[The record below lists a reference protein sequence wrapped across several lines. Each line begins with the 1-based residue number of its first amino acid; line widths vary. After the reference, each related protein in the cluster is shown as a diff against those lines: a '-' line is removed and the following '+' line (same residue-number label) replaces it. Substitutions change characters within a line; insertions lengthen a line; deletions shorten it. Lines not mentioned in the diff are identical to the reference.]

1 MARTSGHAVGEATIR
16 TTRDDHLAD
25 LLIECGFGDDVRFDH
40 LRGHWLWWNGVRWA
54 PDRTRHVPDMI
65 RDYGM
70 KLWEAADHQSDPGE
84 YRKML
89 LPIFDTGKKEAIMKS
104 LSGRE
109 GIAMSGDEW
118 DRDPYLVGF
127 ENGIMDLRTG
137 VFDTRPEPTTLVSKS
152 VRVAWDPDAKCPV
165 FAKFVKDIMGN
176 DADLYTYLLTLLGY
190 SLFGLQ
196 SEQKFWMWTGRG
208 SNGKGI
214 LARTMARVL
223 GDYADTPSDTLYMR
237 TRSGAAPSSAARPDL
252 VRLQGVRFTYMSEP
266 QGGQLNEELVKAHT
280 GEDIILAR
288 DLYGR
293 ADHMAQFPPTHK
305 IIFLANELPRTEDT
319 GVSMRRRARVIR
331 FEQDYTGKRADMT
344 LEGRIEKEKQGIL
357 VLLVAFAQTWW
368 NDGDVGLIEPQ
379 KVTDWSEE
387 YISENDPLAQW
398 IEEDCLIDRDEKTGS
413 AVLYGDYE
421 DWCARHGIEAK
432 SQIAFTGA
440 LVKRFRRERVRV
452 GSVFVGI
459 RLKSIEKRAG
469 DDDDD

>member
-1 MARTSGHAVGEATIR
+1 MADEPRIR

-40 LRGHWLWWNGVRWA
+40 LRQHWLWWDGVRWK

-65 RDYGM
+65 RSYGM
-70 KLWEAADHQSDPGE
+70 KLWAATSDEDGE
-84 YRKML
+84 ERKRL
-89 LPIFDTGKKEAIMKS
+89 LPIFDTGKKEAVMKS
-104 LSGRE
+104 LSARA

-118 DRDPYLVGF
+118 DRDPYLLGF

-137 VFDTRPEPTTLVSKS
+137 EFDEHPSPETLVSKS
-152 VRVAWDPDAKCPV
+152 VGVAWDPKAKCPI
-165 FAKFVKDIMGN
+165 FAKFVKDIMGG
-176 DADLYTYLLTLLGY
+176 DDDLATYLMTLLGY

-223 GDYADTPSDTLYMR
+223 GDYSDTPSDTLYMR

-252 VRLQGVRFTYMSEP
+252 VRLQGIRFTYMSEP

-280 GEDIILAR
+280 GEDVILAR
-288 DLYGR
+288 DLYGK

-331 FEQDYTGKRADMT
+331 FEQDYTGPRADMS

-357 VLLVAFAQTWW
+357 VLLVAYAQRWW
-368 NDGDVGLIEPQ
+368 NDGAPGLEEPKQ
-379 KVTDWSEE
+379 ITDWSEE
-387 YISENDPLAQW
+387 YISENDPLARW
-398 IEEDCLIDRDEKTGS
+398 IEDDCILDRDERTGS

-421 DWCARHGIEAK
+421 DWCARNGLEAK
-432 SQIAFTGA
+432 SQHAFSA
-440 LVKRFRRERVRV
+440 VMVKRFRKQTLTK
-452 GSVFVGI
+452 GAFFVGI
-459 RLKSIEKRAG
+459 RLKAIEKRVG
-469 DDDDD
+469 DEDDD